1 MSQKKTTPKKKKTEV
16 GGVLPKVELIA
27 IFIFFLSFTIWAMSK
42 CSSTQ
47 AQYEQE
53 ATEDATQASSA
64 TTPNKA
70 IETPVEKTPKTPTSE
85 TTIKPKAPVKVP
97 PEKITILYVVLDGLK
112 LRKGPHLDST
122 VVRTLKID
130 SEVYFLNEVTDF
142 KQEINLGDRVAI
154 EPWVKVRAYTGH
166 EGWVYGAGINYFK
179 PKLITDTI
187 SN

>member
-1 MSQKKTTPKKKKTEV
+1 MSKKKTTPKKKKSDE
-16 GGVLPKVELIA
+16 GGILPKVELVA

-53 ATEDATQASSA
+53 ATEDSKQS
-64 TTPNKA
+64 TTDNTPTKV
-70 IETPVEKTPKTPTSE
+70 IETPKKPTTETIEKTKTP
-85 TTIKPKAPVKVP
+85 IKAP
-97 PEKITILYVVLDGLK
+97 PEKVTILYVVLDGLK

-122 VVRTLKID
+122 IVRTLKID
-130 SEVYFLNEVTDF
+130 SEVYFLNDVTNF

>member
-1 MSQKKTTPKKKKTEV
+1 MSKKKTTTTKKKTDE

-27 IFIFFLSFTIWAMSK
+27 IFIFFLSFIVWAMSK

-53 ATEDATQASSA
+53 ATENPKQETTT
-64 TTPNKA
+64 TTPTK
-70 IETPVEKTPKTPTSE
+70 IVEAPSTKTPE
-85 TTIKPKAPVKVP
+85 TASTVVKEKPKKTVKAP
-97 PEKITILYVVLDGLK
+97 PEKVTVLYVVLDGLK

-122 VVRTLKID
+122 IVRTLKVD
-130 SEVYFLNEVTDF
+130 SEVYFLNDVTSF

-179 PKLITDTI
+179 PKVITDTI

>member
-1 MSQKKTTPKKKKTEV
+1 MSKKKTTPAKDKIETSS
-16 GGVLPKVELIA
+16 GVLPKVELIA

-47 AQYEQE
+47 EQYQQE
-53 ATEDATQASSA
+53 AIEDPKQAT
-64 TTPNKA
+64 PA
-70 IETPVEKTPKTPTSE
+70 IETPTAE
-85 TTIKPKAPVKVP
+85 TPKAPTTEIIEKTKAP
-97 PEKITILYVVLDGLK
+97 IKATPEKVTVLYVVLDGLK

-130 SEVYFLNEVTDF
+130 SEVYFLNDVTSF
-142 KQEINLGDRVAI
+142 KQEINLGDRLAI

-179 PKLITDTI
+179 PKIITDTI

>member
-1 MSQKKTTPKKKKTEV
+1 MSKKKTTPKKKKTEE

-53 ATEDATQASSA
+53 ASEDSTHATTA
-64 TTPNKA
+64 TTPANVPEAPTIPKP
-70 IETPVEKTPKTPTSE
+70 ETPTTE
-85 TTIKPKAPVKVP
+85 TNVKPKAPVKAP
-97 PEKITILYVVLDGLK
+97 PEKVTILYVVLDGLK

-122 VVRTLKID
+122 IVRTLKLD
-130 SEVYFLNEVTDF
+130 NEVYFLNEVTNF

>member
-1 MSQKKTTPKKKKTEV
+1 MSKKKTTTKKKKSDE

-27 IFIFFLSFTIWAMSK
+27 IFIFFLSFIIWAMSK

-53 ATEDATQASSA
+53 ATENPKQTTTA
-64 TTPNKA
+64 TTPTK
-70 IETPVEKTPKTPTSE
+70 IVETPSTKVTETPGTPVKAPTQ
-85 TTIKPKAPVKVP
+85 APVKAP
-97 PEKITILYVVLDGLK
+97 PEKVTVLYVILDGLK

-122 VVRTLKID
+122 IVRTLKVD
-130 SEVYFLNEVTDF
+130 SEVYFLNEVTNF

-179 PKLITDTI
+179 PKIITDTI

>member
-1 MSQKKTTPKKKKTEV
+1 M
-16 GGVLPKVELIA
+16 
-27 IFIFFLSFTIWAMSK
+27 
-42 CSSTQ
+42 
-47 AQYEQE
+47 
-53 ATEDATQASSA
+53 
-64 TTPNKA
+64 
-70 IETPVEKTPKTPTSE
+70 
-85 TTIKPKAPVKVP
+85 
-97 PEKITILYVVLDGLK
+97 LDGLK
-112 LRKGPHLDST
+112 LRNGPHLDST

>member
-1 MSQKKTTPKKKKTEV
+1 MSKRKIIPKKKKTDEA
-16 GGVLPKVELIA
+16 GVLPKVELLA

-53 ATEDATQASSA
+53 ATKDSNQISVATAP
-64 TTPNKA
+64 TKP
-70 IETPVEKTPKTPTSE
+70 IETPPAKTPETPTTETPTKPKTPV
-85 TTIKPKAPVKVP
+85 KAP
-97 PEKITILYVVLDGLK
+97 PEKVTILYVVLDGLK

-122 VVRTLKID
+122 IVRTLKLD
-130 SEVYFLNEVTDF
+130 NEVYFLNEVTDF

-154 EPWVKVRAYTGH
+154 EPWVKVRTYTGH

-187 SN
+187 AN